1 VLADIP
7 ADAMYEEFARIAPA
21 LTDGLLSM
29 AAGYDRILRACSAEP
44 QPEWVR
50 PAGVQRRAAARV
62 GPAPVDDSARRCPG
76 PVL

>member
-1 VLADIP
+1 MLADIP

-50 PAGVQRRAAARV
+50 PRWMTPLADAL
-62 GPAPVDDSARRCPG
+62 
-76 PVL
+76 VLSCETA